1 MSKKNLAIIII
12 AVVLIIIGII
22 ILNNN
27 KDNDNSN
34 ASSST
39 GQTTVVENPI
49 IEKKTNGTYEIYNTD
64 LNTNSG
70 TTKIKATVK
79 NISKST
85 TPEQFI
91 DIVLLDKSGNELGTI
106 KATVPSLDSGVATEI
121 SAESLKVYTN
131 IYDFKIK

>member
-22 ILNNN
+22 VLKNN
-27 KDNDNSN
+27 KDKNNNNTSN
-34 ASSST
+34 T
-39 GQTTVVENPI
+39 QQTTITENPI

-79 NISKST
+79 NVSNST